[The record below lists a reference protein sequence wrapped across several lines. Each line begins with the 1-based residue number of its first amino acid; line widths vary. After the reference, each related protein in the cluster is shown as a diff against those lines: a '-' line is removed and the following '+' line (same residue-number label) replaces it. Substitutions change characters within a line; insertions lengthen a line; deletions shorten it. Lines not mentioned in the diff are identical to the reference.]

1 MRNDS
6 RGFIALIEDDY
17 QKVLKNP
24 KSRISEASIQYLID
38 VGVITHDQEALYYMG
53 QVETV
58 NEILKNTYESI

>member
-1 MRNDS
+1 MRIYCTD
-6 RGFIALIEDDY
+6 RRMIY

-24 KSRISEASIQYLID
+24 KSRISEASIQYLLDI
-38 VGVITHDQEALYYMG
+38 GAISHDQEALYYMG